1 MSLLFCMW
9 ANQEEEDKNSSDEEK
24 EEGKESDDE
33 KGTDD
38 GEEQKEK
45 AGGSTVV
52 PSVNDGSE
60 ITGKA
65 SAAVVELSEQQHIVE
80 AEPKR
85 PRPLIGPKSRVK
97 RTEENTSDS
106 ISVAV
111 EAAPRMPRPLI
122 GPKSRV
128 RRSEEED
135 ARGSTE
141 DFLVDKNADKAHDPG
156 PVGFELT
163 EKQQD
168 VEDAS
173 SRRRPVIGPK
183 SRVRRLEE
191 EELGGAALAPFV
203 DETSHALEQE
213 HSSTSEE
220 TQEPRSRPRIG
231 PKSRVKRVE
240 EEGECAGDA
249 ASLVVSG
256 MSQDGLSRSSYFSLK
271 HGNKSSIAF
280 LFIKYVFRDCLMR

>member
-1 MSLLFCMW
+1 MW

-24 EEGKESDDE
+24 ESDDE

-38 GEEQKEK
+38 GEDQKEE
-45 AGGSTVV
+45 AGGSIAV
-52 PSVNDGSE
+52 PSVNEGSE
-60 ITGKA
+60 ISVKA
-65 SAAVVELSEQQHIVE
+65 PAAVVELSEQQHIVE

-97 RTEENTSDS
+97 RAEENSSDS
-106 ISVAV
+106 TSVAV
-111 EAAPRMPRPLI
+111 EAAPRTPRPLI

-135 ARGSTE
+135 TRGATE
-141 DFLVDKNADKAHDPG
+141 DFLVDNKADKAHDPG
-156 PVGFELT
+156 TAAFELT

-168 VEDAS
+168 VEDAPS
-173 SRRRPVIGPK
+173 KRRPLIGPK

-191 EELGGAALAPFV
+191 DELGVTAPAPFV
-203 DETSHALEQE
+203 DETLQALEQE
-213 HSSTSEE
+213 HSSTSDE

-240 EEGECAGDA
+240 EEEGECAGDG
-249 ASLVVSG
+249 ASPMVSG
-256 MSQDGLSRSSYFSLK
+256 MSQARFSRSSYFSVK
-271 HGNKSSIAF
+271 RSNK
-280 LFIKYVFRDCLMR
+280 

>member
-9 ANQEEEDKNSSDEEK
+9 ANQEEDKNSSDEEK

-38 GEEQKEK
+38 GEDQKEE
-45 AGGSTVV
+45 AGGSTDV
-52 PSVNDGSE
+52 PSVNDSSVCSE
-60 ITGKA
+60 IAGKA
-65 SAAVVELSEQQHIVE
+65 PAAVVELSEKQHIVE

-97 RTEENTSDS
+97 RAEENSSDT
-106 ISVAV
+106 ILVPVEVA
-111 EAAPRMPRPLI
+111 PTTPRPLI

-135 ARGSTE
+135 A
-141 DFLVDKNADKAHDPG
+141 DFLVDKKTEKAPDPG

-163 EKQQD
+163 EKQLD
-168 VEDAS
+168 VEDAPS
-173 SRRRPVIGPK
+173 KRRPLIGPK

-191 EELGGAALAPFV
+191 DELGVTAPAPFV
-203 DETSHALEQE
+203 DETLHALQQE
-213 HSSTSEE
+213 HSSTTEE
-220 TQEPRSRPRIG
+220 MQEARPRPRIG

-240 EEGECAGDA
+240 EEGECAGVG
-249 ASLVVSG
+249 ASPIVSG
-256 MSQDGLSRSSYFSLK
+256 MSQAGFSRSSYFS
-271 HGNKSSIAF
+271 F
-280 LFIKYVFRDCLMR
+280 ET

>member
-1 MSLLFCMW
+1 MW
-9 ANQEEEDKNSSDEEK
+9 ANQEEDKNSSDEEK

-38 GEEQKEK
+38 GEQEKEE
-45 AGGSTVV
+45 AGGSTDV
-52 PSVNDGSE
+52 PSINDGSE
-60 ITGKA
+60 IAGKA
-65 SAAVVELSEQQHIVE
+65 PAAVLDLSEKQHIGE

-135 ARGSTE
+135 AGDSTE
-141 DFLVDKNADKAHDPG
+141 DFLVDKQTEKAHDPG
-156 PVGFELT
+156 PAGFELT

-168 VEDAS
+168 VEDAPS
-173 SRRRPVIGPK
+173 KRRPRIGPK

-191 EELGGAALAPFV
+191 DELGVTAPAPFV
-203 DETSHALEQE
+203 DETLQALEQE
-213 HSSTSEE
+213 HSCTSEE

-240 EEGECAGDA
+240 EEGECAGDG
-249 ASLVVSG
+249 ASPMVSG
-256 MSQDGLSRSSYFSLK
+256 MSQAGFSRSSYFYLK
-271 HGNKSSIAF
+271 HSNKESLSF
-280 LFIKYVFRDCLMR
+280 LFIKY

>member
-1 MSLLFCMW
+1 MW
-9 ANQEEEDKNSSDEEK
+9 ANQEEDKNSSDEEK

-38 GEEQKEK
+38 GEEQKEE
-45 AGGSTVV
+45 AGGSTDV

-60 ITGKA
+60 IAGKA
-65 SAAVVELSEQQHIVE
+65 PAAVGEQHIVK

-97 RTEENTSDS
+97 RTEENSSDS
-106 ISVAV
+106 TSVAV
-111 EAAPRMPRPLI
+111 EAAPRTPRPLI

-135 ARGSTE
+135 ARDSTE
-141 DFLVDKNADKAHDPG
+141 DFLLDKKTDKANDPG
-156 PVGFELT
+156 PPVGFELT

-173 SRRRPVIGPK
+173 SKRRPLIGPK
-183 SRVRRLEE
+183 SRVKRLEE
-191 EELGGAALAPFV
+191 EELGVTAPAPFV

-240 EEGECAGDA
+240 EEGECASDG
-249 ASLVVSG
+249 ASPRVSG
-256 MSQDGLSRSSYFSLK
+256 MSQAGFSRFSYFSLK
-271 HGNKSSIAF
+271 RSNKSTNQVCHFFS
-280 LFIKYVFRDCLMR
+280 

>member
-1 MSLLFCMW
+1 MW
-9 ANQEEEDKNSSDEEK
+9 AKQEEDKNSSDEEK

-38 GEEQKEK
+38 GEEQKEEE
-45 AGGSTVV
+45 AGGSTDV

-60 ITGKA
+60 IAGKA
-65 SAAVVELSEQQHIVE
+65 PGAVVELSEKQHIVE

-97 RTEENTSDS
+97 RAEENSSDT
-106 ISVAV
+106 ILVPVEVA
-111 EAAPRMPRPLI
+111 PTTPRPLI

-135 ARGSTE
+135 A
-141 DFLVDKNADKAHDPG
+141 DFLVDKKTEKPHDPG
-156 PVGFELT
+156 PPVGFELT

-168 VEDAS
+168 VEDAP
-173 SRRRPVIGPK
+173 SRRRPLIGPK

-191 EELGGAALAPFV
+191 EELGVTAPALFV
-203 DETSHALEQE
+203 DETLHASEQE

-220 TQEPRSRPRIG
+220 MQEPRSRPRIG

-240 EEGECAGDA
+240 EEGECAGDGA
-249 ASLVVSG
+249 APMVSG
-256 MSQDGLSRSSYFSLK
+256 MSQAGFSRSSYLSFET
-271 HGNKSSIAF
+271 
-280 LFIKYVFRDCLMR
+280 